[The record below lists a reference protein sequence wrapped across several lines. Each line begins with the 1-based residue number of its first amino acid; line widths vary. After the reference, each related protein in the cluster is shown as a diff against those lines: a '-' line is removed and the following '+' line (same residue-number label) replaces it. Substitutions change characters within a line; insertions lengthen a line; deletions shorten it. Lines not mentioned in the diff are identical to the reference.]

1 MLNAFAPARTSSEAP
16 EFAETPAAGLSR
28 RSFLVAG
35 LAAGGG
41 LLLSI
46 GLPKFAGEAL
56 AADGPFAPDAF
67 IRIGSDGA
75 VTLVMPQVEMGQGT
89 YTSLPMLIAE
99 ELQIDLSQV
108 RLEHAPPDDKL
119 YGNPAIGFQ
128 VTGGSTSIRG
138 FYEPLRKAGAS
149 ARTMLVAA
157 AAQMWGV
164 DPAACDAA
172 HGVVLHPASGRQA
185 SYGSL
190 AEKAAAMPV
199 PKDVALKPVD
209 KFTLIGTPAKRL
221 DAAGKVDGTAAY
233 GIDVK
238 LPGLKVATVAAC
250 PVFGGKLKSVD
261 DTDARAVKGVR
272 QVVKLDDAV
281 AVVADHMGAAKKG
294 LAALKIEWDEGPNA
308 TLSTEEIVRQ
318 MEALAATGPGV
329 DDKKVGDVEA
339 AERAAA
345 RTVKATYQMPFLA
358 HTTMEPLNCTVH
370 VRPDACEVWVG
381 SQVLSRAQAT
391 AAEVTGLPRE
401 KVTVHNHLLGGGF
414 GRRLEVDSV
423 TQAVKIAKQVDGP
436 VKVVWT
442 REEDIQHDIY
452 RPYYYD
458 QFAAGLDAQG
468 KVTSFRH
475 RVVGSSIVARWLPQA
490 FTNGLDFDAVDGA
503 AGPYGFANLH
513 VDYVRHMLPQ
523 GLETGWWRGVG
534 VTHNA
539 FVVEGFVD
547 ELAVEAKADP
557 VAFRRELL
565 ANDARARGVLDLAA
579 QKAGWSGALPARSG
593 RGVSLLLGFG
603 TYMAQVAEVEIGKDG
618 AVKVSR
624 IVCAVDCGV
633 VINPDTV
640 KAQVQGGIVYGLSAA
655 LYGQI
660 TLKDGRVEQSNFDS
674 YQALRIEEMPA
685 IEVHIVESREA
696 PGGIGEPSTS
706 GVAPAVVNA
715 VFAATGQRLRQL
727 PIDPDRL
734 KGA

>member
-1 MLNAFAPARTSSEAP
+1 MLNIPSPRRATPETAAP
-16 EFAETPAAGLSR
+16 GLSR
-28 RSFLVAG
+28 RTFLTAS
-35 LAAGGG
+35 LTAGGG
-41 LLLSI
+41 LLLAVS
-46 GLPKFAGEAL
+46 LPTLAGEAL

-67 IRIGSDGA
+67 IRIDADGA

-89 YTSLPMLIAE
+89 YTALPMLIAE
-99 ELQIDLSQV
+99 ELAVDLAGV
-108 RLEHAPPDDKL
+108 RLEHAPPSDKL

-138 FYEPLRKAGAS
+138 FYEPLRKAGAT
-149 ARTMLVAA
+149 ARTMLVTA
-157 AAQMWGV
+157 AAQTWGV
-164 DPAACDAA
+164 DPASCDAA
-172 HGVVLHPASGRQA
+172 RGVVLHPATGRTA
-185 SYGSL
+185 TYGSL
-190 AEKAAAMPV
+190 AAKAAAVAV
-199 PKDVALKPVD
+199 PKEVALKPAD

-221 DAAGKVDGTAAY
+221 DAPGKVDGTAAY

-238 LPGLKVATVAAC
+238 LPGLKIATVAAC

-261 DTDARAVKGVR
+261 DTKARAVKGVR
-272 QVVKLDDAV
+272 QIVKLDDAV

-294 LAALKIEWDEGPNA
+294 LAALTIEWDEGPNA
-308 TLSTEEIVRQ
+308 KLSTGEIVQQ
-318 MEALAATGPGV
+318 MQALAASGPAV
-329 DDKKVGDVEA
+329 DDKKVGDVAA

-391 AAEVTGLPRE
+391 AAEVTGLPLE
-401 KVTVHNHLLGGGF
+401 KVSVHNHLLGGGF

-458 QFAAGLDAQG
+458 EFAAGLDAQG
-468 KVTSFRH
+468 KVSSFRH

-503 AGPYGFANLH
+503 AGPYTFPNLH
-513 VDYVRHMLPQ
+513 VDYVRHVLPE
-523 GLETGWWRGVG
+523 GLVTGWWRGVG
-534 VTHNA
+534 ITHNA
-539 FVVEGFVD
+539 FMVEGFVD

-557 VAFRRELL
+557 VAFRSGLL
-565 ANDARARGVLDLAA
+565 AGDARARGVLELAA
-579 QKAGWSGALPARSG
+579 QKAGWGTAMPARAG
-593 RGVSLLLGFG
+593 RGVSLLFGFG

-618 AVKVSR
+618 AVKVPR
-624 IVCAVDCGV
+624 IVCVVDCGV
-633 VINPDTV
+633 VINPDTI
-640 KAQVQGGIVYGLSAA
+640 KAQVQGGIVYGLTAA
-655 LYGQI
+655 LYGEI

-674 YQALRIEEMPA
+674 YQALRIEEMPQ

-696 PGGIGEPSTS
+696 PGGLGEPSTA

>member
-1 MLNAFAPARTSSEAP
+1 MLNIPARPQEAS
-16 EFAETPAAGLSR
+16 GLSR
-28 RSFLVAG
+28 RSLLTAG

-41 LLLSI
+41 LLLSLT
-46 GLPKFAGEAL
+46 LPKFVGAAL

-67 IRIGSDGA
+67 IRIGTDGA

-99 ELQIDLSQV
+99 ELEVDLAQV

-119 YGNPAIGFQ
+119 YGNPLIGFQ
-128 VTGGSTSIRG
+128 VTGGSTSIRA
-138 FYEPLRKAGAS
+138 FYEPLREAGAS
-149 ARTMLVAA
+149 ARSMLVAA

-164 DPAACDAA
+164 DPSSCQASKGLVSHA
-172 HGVVLHPASGRQA
+172 ASGRQA
-185 SYGSL
+185 GYGSL
-190 AEKAAAMPV
+190 AEQAAAIPV
-199 PKDVALKPVD
+199 PKKVALKPVD
-209 KFTLIGTPAKRL
+209 RFTLIGTPAKRL
-221 DAAGKVDGTAAY
+221 DAAGKVNGTATY

-238 LPGLKVATVAAC
+238 RPGMKIATVAAC

-261 DTDARAVKGVR
+261 DAEALAVKGVR
-272 QVVKLDDAV
+272 QVVKIEDAV

-308 TLSTEEIVRQ
+308 KLSTDELVRQ
-318 MEALAATGPGV
+318 MEAAAAGPGV

-345 RTVKATYQMPFLA
+345 QTVKAVYQMPFLA

-391 AAEVTGLPRE
+391 AAEVTGLPPE

-414 GRRLEVDSV
+414 GRRLEIDSV
-423 TQAVKIAKQVDGP
+423 TQAVKIARQVDGP

-442 REEDIQHDIY
+442 REEDLQHDIY

-458 QFAAGLDAQG
+458 QLSAGLDAQG

-475 RVVGSSIVARWLPQA
+475 RVVGSSILARWAPPA
-490 FTNGLDFDAVDGA
+490 FKDGLDSDAVEGA

-513 VDYVRHMLPQ
+513 VDYVRHMLPE
-523 GLETGWWRGVG
+523 GFATGWWRGVG
-534 VTHNA
+534 ITHNA
-539 FVVEGFVD
+539 FMVEGFID
-547 ELAVEAKADP
+547 EVAAAAKADP
-557 VAFRRELL
+557 VAFRRDLL

-579 QKAGWSGALPARSG
+579 REAGWGTAMPARSG

-603 TYMAQVAEVEIGKDG
+603 TYMAQVAEVTIAKDG
-618 AVKVSR
+618 TVKVPR
-624 IVCAVDCGV
+624 IVCAVDCGIV
-633 VINPDTV
+633 VNPDTV

-660 TLKDGRVEQSNFDS
+660 TLKDGRVEQSNFDN
-674 YQALRIEEMPA
+674 YQALRIDEMPRV
-685 IEVHIVESREA
+685 EVHIVPSREA

-706 GVAPAVVNA
+706 GIAPAVVNA

>member
-1 MLNAFAPARTSSEAP
+1 MLNTYAPVQPASD
-16 EFAETPAAGLSR
+16 TPAPGLSR
-28 RSFLVAG
+28 RSFLTAS

-41 LLLSI
+41 LLLAVS
-46 GLPKFAGEAL
+46 LPRFVGEAL

-67 IRIGSDGA
+67 IRIATDGT
-75 VTLVMPQVEMGQGT
+75 VTLVMPQVEMGQGI
-89 YTSLPMLIAE
+89 YTALPMLIAE
-99 ELQIDLSQV
+99 ELEIDLAGV
-108 RLEHAPPDDKL
+108 RLEHAPPDGKL
-119 YGNPAIGFQ
+119 YTNPAIGFQ

-164 DPAACDAA
+164 DPASCDAA
-172 HGVVLHPASGRQA
+172 KGVVLHPASGRRA
-185 SYGSL
+185 TYGSL
-190 AEKAAAMPV
+190 AEKAAAIPV
-199 PKDVALKPVD
+199 PKEVALKPVD
-209 KFTLIGTPAKRL
+209 KFKLIGTPAKRL
-221 DAAGKVDGTAAY
+221 DVAGKVNGTATY

-261 DTDARAVKGVR
+261 DTEARAVKGVR
-272 QVVKLDDAV
+272 QIVKIDDAV

-308 TLSTEEIVRQ
+308 TLSTEEIVKQ
-318 MEALAATGPGV
+318 MAALATSGPAV
-329 DDKKVGDVEA
+329 DDKKVGDVAA
-339 AERAAA
+339 AEAAAA

-358 HTTMEPLNCTVH
+358 HATMEPLNCTVH
-370 VRPDACEVWVG
+370 VRPDGCEVWVG
-381 SQVLSRAQAT
+381 SQVLGRAQAT
-391 AAEVTGLPRE
+391 AAEVTGLPAE
-401 KVTVHNHLLGGGF
+401 QVTVHNHLLGGGF

-458 QFAAGLDAQG
+458 EFAAGLDAQG

-490 FTNGLDFDAVDGA
+490 FANGLDFDAVDGA
-503 AGPYGFANLH
+503 AGPYGFPNLH
-513 VDYVRHMLPQ
+513 IDYVRHMLPD
-523 GLETGWWRGVG
+523 GFVTGWWRGVG
-534 VTHNA
+534 ITHNA
-539 FVVEGFVD
+539 FIVEGFVD

-557 VAFRRELL
+557 VAFRRGLL

-579 QKAGWSGALPARSG
+579 EKAGWGTTLPARTG
-593 RGVSLLLGFG
+593 RGIAVLFGFG
-603 TYMAQVAEVEIGKDG
+603 TYMAQVADVEIGKDG
-618 AVKVSR
+618 AVKVRR
-624 IVCAVDCGV
+624 IVCSVDCGV
-633 VINPDTV
+633 VVNPDTV

-660 TLKDGRVEQSNFDS
+660 TLKDGRVEQSNFDN
-674 YQALRIEEMPA
+674 YQALRIEEMPE
-685 IEVHIVESREA
+685 IEVHIVDSREA
-696 PGGIGEPSTS
+696 PGGMGEPSTA

-715 VFAATGQRLRQL
+715 IFAATGQRLRQL